1 MTIISIYRQSS
12 FYLRYDNRDWKYR
25 DKSKYWNIAQP
36 YPTVKTTHLITHFQ
50 FTFCEL
56 IASSPGL
63 GYILIYVGH
72 QNFHSGQTNNKPQF
86 HSGRSGVTLYQ
97 GAPGSKFSKAPL
109 VEVLKA
115 RVDHRI
121 CTSFLGGPGH
131 VRAENFWIYTLWNAI
146 SWTLGR
152 DFTEFWWSEN
162 DIVTYQRPWP
172 MFLLYR
178 LNLGAPIWTIEVGGP
193 RVLPVWAHSSYATV
207 RSGRMSSG
215 FLSMIDNFTNGS
227 DNVCDRPIF

>member
-1 MTIISIYRQSS
+1 MLFLNSWRVSVV
-12 FYLRYDNRDWKYR
+12 
-25 DKSKYWNIAQP
+25 P
-36 YPTVKTTHLITHFQ
+36 YYVTTHPP
-50 FTFCEL
+50 
-56 IASSPGL
+56 A
-63 GYILIYVGH
+63 
-72 QNFHSGQTNNKPQF
+72 
-86 HSGRSGVTLYQ
+86 SGVTLYQ

-115 RVDHRI
+115 RVEHRI

-131 VRAENFWIYTLWNAI
+131 VHPEIFWIYTLWNAI

-178 LNLGAPIWTIEVGGP
+178 LNLGAPIWPIEVGGP
-193 RVLPVWAHSSYATV
+193 RVLPVWAHSSYATASSYSKTALTLKHRIKIHIEGHLRRKLWSFCPRACRITHV
-207 RSGRMSSG
+207 GRHFPSQSMTFSGQ
-215 FLSMIDNFTNGS
+215 
-227 DNVCDRPIF
+227 